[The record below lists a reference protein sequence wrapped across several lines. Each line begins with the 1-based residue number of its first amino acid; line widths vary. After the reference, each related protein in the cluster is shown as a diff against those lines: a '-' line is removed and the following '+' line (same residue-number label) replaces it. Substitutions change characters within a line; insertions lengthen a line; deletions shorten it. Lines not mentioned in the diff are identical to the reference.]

1 MLDRGSRDKIVK
13 TALVQ
18 TLFSMA
24 ILSSRSPA
32 PEDPTSKSH
41 QRRSRQPEHED
52 LAQSL
57 AATSAGVPDPT
68 ARSNLQSGTDP
79 QILHPQAT
87 SAESGSQDESLRPQT
102 LQEYVGQTELKEVLS
117 IAIGAAQARQ
127 EPLDHMLFYGPPGLG
142 KTTVA
147 IALATEMGSTISMT
161 TAPAL
166 ESPRD
171 IAGYLVRLKAGDILF
186 IDEIHRLPKVTEEL
200 LYPAMEDYRLDIT
213 IGKGR
218 SARINSIKLA
228 RFTLVGATT
237 RIGALTSP
245 LRDRFGLVQRLR
257 FYEPEEL
264 IQIVERTARLLNT
277 PIDPEGAA
285 EIAKRSRGTPRIA
298 NRLLRRVRDYAQVR
312 GDGTITGEIAAQGLE
327 VFNVDPRGLDWTD
340 RKLLAMIIEQFGGGP
355 VGLDTM
361 AAVVGEDPQTIEEV
375 YEPYLLQIG
384 YLQRTAR
391 GRVVTPA
398 ALQHLGFE
406 AQSPLPLW
414 S

>member
-1 MLDRGSRDKIVK
+1 MAIISSRD
-13 TALVQ
+13 A
-18 TLFSMA
+18 
-24 ILSSRSPA
+24 
-32 PEDPTSKSH
+32 D
-41 QRRSRQPEHED
+41 
-52 LAQSL
+52 
-57 AATSAGVPDPT
+57 
-68 ARSNLQSGTDP
+68 
-79 QILHPQAT
+79 HPQRGTKQGKVRREPLDANPDSEPQNIT
-87 SAESGSQDESLRPQT
+87 APNPLPLMAENAPKTGADLLQPQADPAEGQEESLRPRT
-102 LQEYVGQTELKEVLS
+102 LTEYIGQTELKEVLAIV
-117 IAIGAAQARQ
+117 IAAARSRQ
-127 EPLDHMLFYGPPGLG
+127 EPLDHLLFYGPPGLG

-147 IALATEMGSTISMT
+147 AALAAEMGSQFYMT

-171 IAGYLVRLKAGDILF
+171 IAGYLVRLKRGDVLF

-200 LYPAMEDYRLDIT
+200 LYPAMEDFRLDIT

-218 SARINSIKLA
+218 SARMTSLTLE

-237 RIGALTSP
+237 RVGALTSP
-245 LRDRFGLVQRLR
+245 LRDRFGQVQRLR

-264 IQIVERTARLLNT
+264 VQIVLRTARLLNT

-285 EIAKRSRGTPRIA
+285 EIAQRSRGTPRIA
-298 NRLLRRVRDYAQVR
+298 NRLFKRVRDYAQVR
-312 GDGTITGEIAAQGLE
+312 GDGHISQAVAAAALE
-327 VFNVDPRGLDWTD
+327 LFHVDPMGLDWTD
-340 RKLLAMIIEQFGGGP
+340 RKLLTLLVEQFGGGP

-361 AAVVGEDPQTIEEV
+361 AAVTGEDPQTIEEV

-391 GRVVTPA
+391 GRLITPA
-398 ALQHLGFE
+398 ALRHLGYE